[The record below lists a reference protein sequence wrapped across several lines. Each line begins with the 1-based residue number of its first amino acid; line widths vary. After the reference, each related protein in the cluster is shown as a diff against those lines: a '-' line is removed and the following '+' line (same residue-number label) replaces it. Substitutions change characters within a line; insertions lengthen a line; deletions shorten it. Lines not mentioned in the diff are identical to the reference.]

1 VTGAGA
7 LTLNVSNCTLSHATG
22 GTYAVTL
29 AAPTAAELG
38 ITKTICM
45 IAGDGTNTVTLALTN
60 VIGGSAATTAT
71 FDAAGE
77 TLVVRAV
84 QTDSSTYRWLVIK
97 EHGVTL
103 S

>member
-1 VTGAGA
+1 
-7 LTLNVSNCTLSHATG
+7 
-22 GTYAVTL
+22 
-29 AAPTAAELG
+29 
-38 ITKTICM
+38 M